1 MKEMSSGEDDNG
13 PPVDTLFMTPLQKRE
28 KYKAERLAKVAD
40 LRQKKGAT
48 AAQTMEE
55 IDSKGTNYARKM
67 IPLIKR
73 NEEAKPK
80 EDNDDSYM

>member
-1 MKEMSSGEDDNG
+1 M
-13 PPVDTLFMTPLQKRE
+13 
-28 KYKAERLAKVAD
+28 KVAE
-40 LRQKKGAT
+40 LREKKGAT

-73 NEEAKPK
+73 NEEGSKTPK
-80 EDNDDSYM
+80 EGTDDDAYMWRIRIIKNEIRAISF